1 MNPFSSFKLAFIFLC
16 KKKTISFLMTLFN
29 LFVNIIDVK
38 IKEDYRGKFFN
49 RHI

>member
-1 MNPFSSFKLAFIFLC
+1 MNLSDLQS
-16 KKKTISFLMTLFN
+16 KKIISIISGRN
-29 LFVNIIDVK
+29 LGNIIDVK